1 MSSLSTLKQSETPL
15 NTLFFSEFNRNLLQH
30 AIRTRFRQ
38 ISGGIEIDR
47 QSDDDLFALMR
58 MVFINNAGDHFQNV
72 NEQVREM
79 NTVVMNT
86 AVRQIKTG
94 VMQQI
99 AYIRDSQTMAE
110 PLAQPIN
117 TSTHGKK
124 IPFNDKI
131 GV

>member
-1 MSSLSTLKQSETPL
+1 MSSLSTLRQSETPL

-58 MVFINNAGDHFQNV
+58 VVFINNAGDHFQNV
-72 NEQVREM
+72 NAQVREM
-79 NTVVMNT
+79 NTVVMNA
-86 AVRQIKTG
+86 AVKQIKTG

-99 AYIRDSQTMAE
+99 DYLRDTESMAE